1 MIFLIAGG
9 TGFIGSLLAEN
20 LLQQNH
26 QVVVFTSQKNLQN
39 LKSANQNLQFINN
52 LQELTSEIDVVV
64 NLAGSPIATYW
75 TKFNKQQIWQSRI
88 NTTKQL
94 VQFIATQKKP
104 PQLFISA
111 SAIGFYGTNNHTVF
125 SENSQATNQNLFS
138 QQLCNT
144 WEEEAKLAMPHT
156 RVALLRTGVVL
167 AKNAGML
174 KKLLPSFYFG
184 LGGIIG
190 NGQQPISWI
199 HWQDLISAINFIIHN
214 PYLSGPIN
222 AVAGHNTF
230 GEFATSLAKALHRP
244 CFLKTPALV
253 AKILFGQM
261 GCELIL
267 AGQRVSAFKLNE
279 CGFNFKYYTLDLAFN
294 HIFSS

>member
-9 TGFIGSLLAEN
+9 TGFIGSLLTQN

-26 QVVVFTSQKNLQN
+26 QVVVLTRQKNLQN
-39 LKSANQNLQFINN
+39 LNSANKNLQFINDLHTITN
-52 LQELTSEIDVVV
+52 TDVVV
-64 NLAGSPIATYW
+64 NLAGSPISAYW
-75 TKFNKQQIWQSRI
+75 TKSSKQQIWQSRI
-88 NTTKQL
+88 DITKQL

-104 PQLFISA
+104 PQLFVSA
-111 SAIGFYGTNNHTVF
+111 SAIGFYGTNNHTIF

-184 LGGIIG
+184 LGGTIG
-190 NGQQPISWI
+190 NGKQPTSWI
-199 HWQDLISAINFIIHN
+199 HWQDLISVINFIINN

-230 GEFATSLAKALHRP
+230 CEFTTSLAKALHRP
-244 CFLKTPALV
+244 CFFKTPALV

-279 CGFNFKYYTLDLAFN
+279 CGFNFQHHTLDLAFN
-294 HIFSS
+294 HIFNS